1 MILSLYYKNIKLFLK
16 KTEKYDKGLKN
27 LNIIFNSNQNHLR
40 YFL

>member
-1 MILSLYYKNIKLFLK
+1 MILSSYYKNIKLFL

-27 LNIIFNSNQNHLR
+27 LNVIFNSNQNHLR